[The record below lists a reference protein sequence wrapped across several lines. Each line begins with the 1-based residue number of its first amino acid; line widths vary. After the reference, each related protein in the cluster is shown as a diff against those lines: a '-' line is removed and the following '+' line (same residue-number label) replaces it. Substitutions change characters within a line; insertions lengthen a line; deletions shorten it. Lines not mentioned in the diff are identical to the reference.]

1 MSTKKPGPKIT
12 FLYEPLTAEERRGY
26 DEIRWKRDHVDKLRE
41 GFSLVSDGRSGYLYF
56 REGDRFIEVYVELAG
71 DPSFDLILEIR
82 GLKSWIS
89 LATLSRDP
97 VPPDEETR
105 IRSEMEA
112 WLRTRKIRYSAS

>member
-1 MSTKKPGPKIT
+1 MKNPIT
-12 FLYEPLTAEERRGY
+12 IIFEPISAEKRRAR
-26 DEIRWKRDHVDKLRE
+26 DEIRWKQNHVEKLPE
-41 GFSLVSDGRSGYLYF
+41 GFSLVPDGRSGRLYF

-71 DPSFDLILEIR
+71 DPSLDLVLELR

-105 IRSEMEA
+105 IRSEMED
-112 WLRTRKIRYSAS
+112 WLRKRHMRYSAS